1 MMHRELSSGITPF
14 FRWVIPALLSIAAI
28 VVIWRIGGV
37 GMPGGPGSWSLT
49 LAIVIAT
56 LLVVLARIFDR
67 AKRVW
72 IDAGTL
78 IVSDYRTEVH
88 VKLDEIT
95 SVEMTPYMK
104 PDRVRVHFCRATKF
118 GDSVVFFPPIRGFNI
133 LLRSPVAAELKQL
146 AAAARESDNTLI

>member
-37 GMPGGPGSWSLT
+37 GMPGGSGSLT

-72 IDAGTL
+72 IDAGSL
-78 IVSDYRTEVH
+78 IVSDYRTEVR

-95 SVEMTPYMK
+95 SVEITPYMK